1 MNYIWGSNRE
11 FLTKNPMAAK
21 PDSES
26 KPVHYVDFDLLENVK
41 LRISLKLLLAIAG
54 TIVAVTTT
62 TVIGYNNIK
71 KDLGKIDDQVEGI
84 RNDFREVAEENKKA
98 VETLEITDEELTREL
113 EALKQRVEVLEEQVQ
128 EK

>member
-1 MNYIWGSNRE
+1 MS
-11 FLTKNPMAAK
+11 AK
-21 PDSES
+21 PDSDN
-26 KPVHYVDFDLLENVK
+26 KPVHYVDFDLLENVR
-41 LRISLKLLLAIAG
+41 LRISLKLLMAIAG

-71 KDLGKIDDQVEGI
+71 KDLGQIDNQVKGI

-98 VETLEITDEELTREL
+98 IETLKVADEQINREIED
-113 EALKQRVEVLEEQVQ
+113 LKKRVEVLEKNVQ

>member
-1 MNYIWGSNRE
+1 MNPRPKLPVS
-11 FLTKNPMAAK
+11 NPMAAQ
-21 PDSES
+21 PDSEN

-71 KDLGKIDDQVEGI
+71 KDLGQIDDQVKGI
-84 RNDFREVAEENKKA
+84 RDDFKEVAEENKKA
-98 VETLEITDEELTREL
+98 IETLEITDEALTREL
-113 EALKQRVEVLEEQVQ
+113 EELKKRVEVLEEKVQ

>member
-1 MNYIWGSNRE
+1 
-11 FLTKNPMAAK
+11 MAAQ
-21 PDSES
+21 PDSEN

-71 KDLGKIDDQVEGI
+71 KDLGQIDDQVKGI
-84 RNDFREVAEENKKA
+84 RDDFKEVAEENKKA
-98 VETLEITDEELTREL
+98 IETLEITDEALTREL
-113 EALKQRVEVLEEQVQ
+113 EALKKRVEVLEEKVQ

>member
-1 MNYIWGSNRE
+1 MS
-11 FLTKNPMAAK
+11 AQ
-21 PDSES
+21 PDSDN
-26 KPVHYVDFDLLENVK
+26 KPVHYVDFDLLENVR

-71 KDLGKIDDQVEGI
+71 KDLGQIDNQVKGI
-84 RNDFREVAEENKKA
+84 RDDFKEVAEENKKA
-98 VETLEITDEELTREL
+98 IEALEVTDEELTREL
-113 EALKQRVEVLEEQVQ
+113 EALKKRVEVLEEKVQ